1 MGALLEVYSCH
12 PFGVTALHLST
23 RFGHFEVLRLLL
35 DHGVNVNART
45 DNHWTSM
52 HISAAQGYTEIV
64 NLLLE
69 RGADIHAMNA
79 TGETLYLLSL
89 RTGNREIADLISK
102 NGGRRVEE
110 RFERT
115 LL

>member
-1 MGALLEVYSCH
+1 
-12 PFGVTALHLST
+12 
-23 RFGHFEVLRLLL
+23 
-35 DHGVNVNART
+35 
-45 DNHWTSM
+45 M

-102 NGGRRVEE
+102 NGWGRVEE
-110 RFERT
+110 RFEKT